1 MALSAFLLS
10 LIGLLLGLL
19 PLWPSGSV
27 IGVIVAALGVLPAI
41 SGFLLA
47 LANRSEA
54 LRQDR
59 KLGAATATLAL
70 SVVATLLC
78 AVWLLALVV
87 VFRSPR
93 GRGGPTAPL
102 PSPQTAARQSA
113 APMICD
119 VGKPFADHPVLA
131 GRQLQYTLPT

>member
-10 LIGLLLGLL
+10 LIGLFLGLL

-27 IGVIVAALGVLPAI
+27 VGVVVAALGILPAV

-54 LRQDR
+54 LRHGR
-59 KLGAATATLAL
+59 KLRSATATLAI

-78 AVWLLALVV
+78 AAWLLALVV

-93 GRGGPTAPL
+93 GRGPQAPL
-102 PSPQTAARQSA
+102 PSPQTASL
-113 APMICD
+113 APAVPSGPTAQDI
-119 VGKPFADHPVLA
+119 GHAFADHRVLA
-131 GRQLQYTLPT
+131 G